1 MRYAVPRLLAA
12 LFLAGAGLGP
22 VAGPAD
28 AAVCSSDTGVT
39 VVVDFHEL
47 GGGVQTV
54 CDPGGGGKTAADLF
68 PANGFPLDYVQRQ
81 PGFVCRVSGKPADD
95 PCVNTPPADAYWG
108 LFWSNGTNG
117 QWSYAS
123 SGAGS
128 LSIPD
133 GGSVAFSWQGST
145 NRAYPGVAPPEHASQ
160 PSSSPSSQPAQPSSS
175 PSSKPSGGGGAT
187 GGGGTGSSTGS
198 ATGSATGVATA
209 SPTGAA
215 PGRHDRKS
223 PNDQKPAHRKHHKG
237 EQSTTP
243 SPTAESS
250 SAQPMAEG
258 ATPTS
263 GVVEPDSSGGMP
275 GWIPLAAI
283 GLLFATAVGVGVVQR
298 RRS

>member
-1 MRYAVPRLLAA
+1 MLIPVRYGVRLVAAVLLAGVGP
-12 LFLAGAGLGP
+12 LLGP
-22 VAGPAD
+22 LAGPAD
-28 AAVCSSDTGVT
+28 AAVCSSDSGVT

-54 CDPGGGGKTAADLF
+54 CDPDGGGKTAATLF

-108 LFWSNGTNG
+108 LFWSNGTSG

-128 LSIPD
+128 QRIPD

-145 NRAYPGVAPPEHASQ
+145 NRAYPGVTPPKHSSQ
-160 PSSSPSSQPAQPSSS
+160 PSPH
-175 PSSKPSGGGGAT
+175 PSSKPSGGGGSGSTGGPAT
-187 GGGGTGSSTGS
+187 GTAGPTTG
-198 ATGSATGVATA
+198 APTA
-209 SPTGAA
+209 SPTRAA
-215 PGRHDRKS
+215 TAHHHEKSRHEQKS
-223 PNDQKPAHRKHHKG
+223 GLRKHHHS
-237 EQSTTP
+237 EPSSSP

-258 ATPTS
+258 APPPS
-263 GVVEPDSSGGMP
+263 DGIEPDDSGGMP
-275 GWIPLAAI
+275 GWIPLVAI
-283 GLLFATAVGVGVVQR
+283 GVLFATAVGVGMVQR